1 MEIEKVLKKL
11 RFKTEHKNTLVNAPE
26 NMVEE
31 FTKGGLSPTVDSEG
45 YEFTLLFVT
54 NKEEMN
60 KWFPKVI
67 KRIVP
72 DSVFWLAY
80 PKGRSKIKT
89 DINRDKLWELMKPLG
104 YRSVSMVSIDET
116 WSAMRVRLADRVK
129 PR

>member
-1 MEIEKVLKKL
+1 
-11 RFKTEHKNTLVNAPE
+11 
-26 NMVEE
+26 MVEE

-104 YRSVSMVSIDET
+104 YRPVSMVSIDET